1 MKKQA
6 KPKLSKQM
14 QTIER
19 MYGKDFG
26 NTKLDKKFGN
36 YLKEAGCPGLA
47 KLLNID

>member
-6 KPKLSKQM
+6 KSEFSKQM

-19 MYGKDFG
+19 MYGKNFS
-26 NTKLDKKFGN
+26 NTKLDRKFGN
-36 YLKEAGCPGLA
+36 YLKEIGYPALA